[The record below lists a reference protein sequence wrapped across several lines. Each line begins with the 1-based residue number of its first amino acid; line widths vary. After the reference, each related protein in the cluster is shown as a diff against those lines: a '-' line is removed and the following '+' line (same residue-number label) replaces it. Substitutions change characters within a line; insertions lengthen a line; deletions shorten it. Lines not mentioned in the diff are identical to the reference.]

1 MPTLSVH
8 GLPPGD
14 AGRHLVRLHHS
25 FRGHAR
31 RFGVARL
38 VNEDNGKG
46 LYVLL
51 LGHSDREKIF
61 MPFDI
66 REALGVEKG
75 APLTFSIR
83 PAGLWGKLR
92 WYLGSPDPAVHLPA
106 WLTIIGLALAVIGL
120 VLTLPPI
127 LCG

>member
-1 MPTLSVH
+1 MPTLPVH

-25 FRGHAR
+25 HRSR
-31 RFGVARL
+31 VKRFGVARL
-38 VNEDNGKG
+38 LNERNGKG

-51 LGHSDREKIF
+51 LGHADREHIF

-66 REALGVEKG
+66 RQALGVDKG
-75 APLTFSIR
+75 ALLKFSIC
-83 PAGLWGKLR
+83 PAGPWGKLR

-106 WLTIIGLALAVIGL
+106 WVAIGGLVLAAIGL
-120 VLTLPPI
+120 VLTLTPHF
-127 LCG
+127 

>member
-1 MPTLSVH
+1 MATLPVC

-25 FRGHAR
+25 YRSSVS
-31 RFGVARL
+31 RFGIARL
-38 VNEDNGKG
+38 VNEENGKG

-51 LGHSDREKIF
+51 LGHADPGHIF

-66 REALGVEKG
+66 RLALGIEKG
-75 APLTFSIR
+75 ALLKFSVR
-83 PAGLWGKLR
+83 QTGLWGKLR

-106 WLTIIGLALAVIGL
+106 WLAMMGVVLTVLGL
-120 VLTLPPI
+120 VLTLPP
-127 LCG
+127 LLGE

>member
-1 MPTLSVH
+1 MPTLPVH

-25 FRGHAR
+25 HRSRAR

-38 VNEDNGKG
+38 VNEGNGKG

-51 LGHSDREKIF
+51 LGHADPEHIF

-66 REALGVEKG
+66 RQALGVDKG
-75 APLTFSIR
+75 APLNFSIR
-83 PAGLWGKLR
+83 PAGSWGKLR

-106 WLTIIGLALAVIGL
+106 WLAIVGLVLAVIGL
-120 VLTLPPI
+120 VLTLPPL

>member
-25 FRGHAR
+25 HRGRTR

-38 VNEDNGKG
+38 VNEANGEG

-51 LGHSDREKIF
+51 LGHADPEKIF

-66 REALGVEKG
+66 RQALGVDKG
-75 APLTFSIR
+75 GPLTFTIR
-83 PAGLWGKLR
+83 PVGLWGKLR

-106 WLTIIGLALAVIGL
+106 WLAIIGLMLAVLGL
-120 VLTLPPI
+120 ALTFPAF

>member
-1 MPTLSVH
+1 MATLPVH

-25 FRGHAR
+25 HRSRAP
-31 RFGVARL
+31 RFGIARL
-38 VNEDNGKG
+38 VNEGNGKG

-51 LGHSDREKIF
+51 LGHADPEHIF

-66 REALGVEKG
+66 RLALGIDKG
-75 APLTFSIR
+75 SLLHFSIH

-106 WLTIIGLALAVIGL
+106 WLTIVGMMLTVFGL
-120 VLTLPPI
+120 VLTLLPL